1 MSLIQ
6 TFLALALG
14 VGATQVRPYCLST
27 SFSCGDLCLCL
38 IDTGK
43 RFGYTRVLQ
52 LALATVVFDGGTC
65 CLNCCTG
72 LVNLCPVVVVL
83 QFHNEVALVDPLK
96 LRYANPPHHTGHL
109 PPP

>member
-6 TFLALALG
+6 ALWALALR
-14 VGATQVRPYCLST
+14 VGANQVRTYCLPA
-27 SFSCGDLCLCL
+27 SFSCGDLRLCL

-52 LALATVVFDGGTC
+52 LALATVVFDGGAA

-72 LVNLCPVVVVL
+72 LVNLCPVLVVL
-83 QFHNEVALVDPLK
+83 QFHNDVAFFYSLQSRPAH
-96 LRYANPPHHTGHL
+96 RSH
-109 PPP
+109 